1 MTYHLIAY
9 SFSNISAK
17 NCQNWLTRIEA
28 IVPDIGVIFGT
39 VYLLWMSVDIWLNL
53 WVDGTSVT

>member
-17 NCQNWLTRIEA
+17 KLSKLVDIEA
-28 IVPDIGVIFGT
+28 VVPDIGVIFGT
-39 VYLLWMSVDIWLNL
+39 VYLLWMSADVWLNL